1 MNETNQGQVI
11 FVASVDFACIG
22 TGHPED
28 QAPGLDGAAV
38 LAGPGGWAGLQEAAK
53 LQEGDDPGCDG
64 YLVKAWATDPTT
76 SALIHFEEW
85 PDLCQD
91 QVSRIWESMRTPAC
105 KE

>member
-1 MNETNQGQVI
+1 MNESTLHQLLCL
-11 FVASVDFACIG
+11 ASVDFACIG
-22 TGHPED
+22 TCSGTDGE
-28 QAPGLDGAAV
+28 GLDGAAV

-85 PDLCQD
+85 TDLCQD

>member
-1 MNETNQGQVI
+1 MNESNQHQLLC
-11 FVASVDFACIG
+11 VASVDFACIETCAG
-22 TGHPED
+22 ADGE
-28 QAPGLDGAAV
+28 GLDGAAV
-38 LAGPGGWAGLQEAAK
+38 LAGPGGWAGLQEAVK